1 MDKIKTLPSLRQHNQ
16 HAVLQLIFEKQYS
29 SRTELSKLLHMSKP
43 AVTDNL
49 LPLLELGIVQEIG
62 EGSATKKGGRKPIIL
77 QFNPNFK
84 YIVAID
90 LNFKKPIFS
99 LGNLGGTIINQFALN
114 VPEKITC
121 ETRISLVKNAI
132 NILLNSNDVQP
143 ENLAYI
149 ILSIPG
155 IIRNKDQK
163 PIYNAQFKPWFD
175 CNFPKTLQAEYG
187 VTTLLRNDVKMAT
200 MGEFYFGSGKGYKN
214 LFYISCGIGLGSAFI
229 LNNNLYEGLHQASGG
244 IERFVSFESSQ
255 NQKNLEELISI
266 DGLINRLAEL
276 SKNPPDK
283 ESSANIDFSH
293 FDDVVEAY
301 QNKNI
306 LVCNVIDEIG
316 KQLGY
321 SISNICNLLDIDQV
335 ILGGEYLVFQEQLIP
350 IIQKI
355 VNQNTLF
362 DVDVKAATL
371 GRNSGTFGMFETIRQ
386 IYFKSICQQ

>member
-1 MDKIKTLPSLRQHNQ
+1 
-16 HAVLQLIFEKQYS
+16 
-29 SRTELSKLLHMSKP
+29 MSKP
-43 AVTDNL
+43 AVADNL

-90 LNFKKPIFS
+90 LNFEKPIFS
-99 LGNLGGTIINQFALN
+99 LGNLGGTIINQFVLN
-114 VPEKITC
+114 VPEKITS
-121 ETRISLVKNAI
+121 EARISLVKNAI
-132 NILLNSNDVQP
+132 NTLLNSNDMQP

-155 IIRNKDQK
+155 IIRNDDQK

-175 CNFPKTLQAEYG
+175 CNFPQTLQEEYG

-214 LFYISCGIGLGSAFI
+214 LLYISCGIGLGSAFI

-255 NQKNLEELISI
+255 NQKTLEELISI
-266 DGLINRLAEL
+266 DGLLNRLTEL
-276 SKNPPDK
+276 SKDL
-283 ESSANIDFSH
+283 SSKDSSSNINFNH

-301 QNKNI
+301 QNNNI
-306 LVCNVIDEIG
+306 LVYNVIDEIG

-321 SISNICNLLDIDQV
+321 SIVNICNLLDIDQV
-335 ILGGEYLVFQEQLIP
+335 ILGGEYLIFQEQLIP